1 MLAKITKRAVDAVH
15 PSRTDQ
21 FLWDRDLKGF
31 GLKVTPSG
39 KKVYLLQY
47 RKGGRGAPTK
57 RITIGR
63 HGALTPEQARKEA
76 ARLSGAIANGSDPA
90 TLRASDKVAPTVATL
105 VERFL
110 TEHAATKTKPR
121 TVVEYRRLCESI
133 IVPAL

>member
-1 MLAKITKRAVDAVH
+1 MLTKITKRAVDAAH

-57 RITIGR
+57 RVTIGR
-63 HGALTPEQARKEA
+63 HGALTPEQARNQA
-76 ARLSGAIANGSDPA
+76 ARLSGAIANGADPA
-90 TLRASDKVAPTVATL
+90 VARAAENGVGRAVL
-105 VERFL
+105 G
-110 TEHAATKTKPR
+110 
-121 TVVEYRRLCESI
+121 
-133 IVPAL
+133 